1 MHNNATLVGRLTKD
15 PEVRKT
21 QNGKSVVNFT
31 VACDRGFGDKKTTD
45 FIGCQAWDKIADFMG
60 NYLKQGALVLVEGFN
75 LNNSYKKEDG
85 SWVNSQVVN
94 ATRVQ
99 SLESR
104 QQRED
109 NAASHSYSYD
119 APAFSQP
126 ASVSQ
131 PDPEDEQPAL
141 DISND
146 DLPF

>member
-1 MHNNATLVGRLTKD
+1 MGRLTKD

-21 QNGKSVVNFT
+21 QTGKSVVNF
-31 VACDRGFGDKKTTD
+31 VLACDRGFGDKKVTD
-45 FIGCQAWDKIADFMG
+45 FINCQAWDSTADFIG
-60 NYLKQGALVLVEGFN
+60 NYLNKGALVLVEGFN

-94 ATRVQ
+94 ANRVQ

-109 NAASHSYSYD
+109 NTASHSYSQQ
-119 APAFSQP
+119 APSFSQP
-126 ASVSQ
+126 AAVQQ
-131 PDPEDEQPAL
+131 PEQEDEQPAL